1 MKRTLLSL
9 VLSSASVLAGEV
21 SITLPPETATFKPAQ
36 GVELVQAN
44 CLLCH
49 SADYIPT
56 QPRMQR
62 KFWDAEIKKM
72 REKYHAPIAEENVP
86 GLLEYL
92 AANYGAEA
100 K

>member
-1 MKRTLLSL
+1 MKRTLLL
-9 VLSSASVLAGEV
+9 LAVGSASALAAEV
-21 SITLPPETATFKPAQ
+21 SITLPPETSTYKPAK
-36 GVELVQAN
+36 GAELLQAN

-56 QPRMQR
+56 QPRMAR
-62 KFWDAEIKKM
+62 KFWEAEVKKM

-86 GLLEYL
+86 GILEYL
-92 AANYGAEA
+92 VANYGAEA